1 MVPGLHDAEL
11 DSWLLC
17 SEEAHD
23 ASSGRPRTKMY
34 CLDVRLRLAG
44 GPL

>member
-1 MVPGLHDAEL
+1 MVPGLHDVEL

-23 ASSGRPRTKMY
+23 ASSSQLQAKM
-34 CLDVRLRLAG
+34 CG
-44 GPL
+44 